1 MLYFKQLR
9 ILLWK
14 CWIMRRRHYISS
26 LFELLIPLVLSIAIA
41 SLYANQQ
48 SSKGFGGSEV
58 EQQSSYEPAKTFSYP
73 QITFTYG
80 CPLSFGTNEFRA
92 TIYYAPENDL
102 TNSLM
107 EQIQQFCNG
116 VYSKPFKTVEEMNIR
131 LNLLEGND
139 SLFITNVIGVS
150 FDNEKFD
157 KIPTDFKYTIRV
169 FGYMAKV
176 VNRLFPNKYMPGPAP
191 ESVYIDKFSP
201 LQILINEAYLT
212 KLLEENQI
220 TRTLKPDKITVMRMP
235 YPSYLNVIDK
245 GFQFSMQDVAA
256 FTIVIGTVI
265 LCPLIVKRI
274 ADEKVAKAKE
284 MLKMMGM
291 SDWVFWSSHFLNYLT
306 VMTFHSIIFVICFC
320 VGFGGDSIINHSDPS
335 LVFVILMIF
344 NCQAILFCMLIATII
359 NRPVIAV
366 VFTVIGW
373 IVSYSVP
380 MSLLSPM
387 IKRNIDVIGTNPSRG
402 WTSLLPNM
410 GLAWCF
416 SQINQYENYAS
427 GLKWS
432 NLYEHTNLYGGLTT
446 GIILAIMICA
456 CIVYGILIWY
466 LDAIW
471 PWQYG
476 VPKPFYFLF
485 QPSYWIKSSKDK
497 SDFIND
503 INETDKKN
511 FEQEPKISVGIS
523 IRHLRKVFKEFGKA
537 EKIAVD
543 DVSMNIF
550 KGQITVLLGHNG
562 AGKTTTMNMIT
573 GIFPPTSGQVLVDG
587 YDIKTQTQKA
597 RQSLALCPQVNIIQ
611 DVCYYLLIFY
621 YNIGKYSL

>member
-26 LFELLIPLVLSIAIA
+26 IFELLVPLVLSIAIA
-41 SLYANQQ
+41 SLYANGQ
-48 SSKGFGGSEV
+48 SPKGSSGSQV
-58 EQQSSYEPAKTFSYP
+58 EQQSSYVPAQNYSYP

-80 CPLSFGTNEFRA
+80 CPSIESKYFDA
-92 TIYYAPENDL
+92 TIYYAPENNI
-102 TNSLM
+102 TKSLM
-107 EQIQQFCNG
+107 KQIQQFCNYVDLEG
-116 VYSKPFKTVEEMNIR
+116 FKTVEEMNNR
-131 LNLLEGND
+131 LNLLGGNN
-139 SLFITNVIGVS
+139 SYFSNVIGVS
-150 FDNEKFD
+150 FDNEKFEN
-157 KIPTDFKYTIRV
+157 ISTDFKYTIRV
-169 FGYMAKV
+169 FGSMTNE

-212 KLLEENQI
+212 KLFHDKQI
-220 TRTLKPDKITVMRMP
+220 TRRLKPDKITVMRMP
-235 YPSYLNVIDK
+235 YPSYLNLLNEQI
-245 GFQFSMQDVAA
+245 QFSMQDVAA

-320 VGFGGDSIINHSDPS
+320 IGFGGESIINHSDPS

-380 MSLLSPM
+380 MSLISPM
-387 IKRNIDVIGTNPSRG
+387 IKQDIDVIGTNPSRG

-432 NLYEHTNLYGGLTT
+432 NLYEHTNLYGNFTSGL
-446 GIILAIMICA
+446 ILAIMICT

-485 QPSYWIKSSKDK
+485 QPSYWIKSLKDR

-503 INETDKKN
+503 INETEKKN
-511 FEQEPKISVGIS
+511 FEQEPKMSVGIS

-543 DVSMNIF
+543 DVSLSIF

-621 YNIGKYSL
+621 YNIGKYSLQ